1 METNREN
8 KLPEETE
15 AAAEEVLNQT
25 EPETGEPGTDN
36 PETSE
41 PETGEPVEN
50 RPETDETGEAPE
62 AAPET
67 EEPAGIPEAPG
78 TGPEPQKKRKLGG
91 TAMKMK
97 RGGMAT
103 LMSVVF
109 IAIVVVLNVL
119 VSLLTERFPSLDV
132 DLTANKMNS
141 LSDQALEIAK
151 GIEQDTSIFLI
162 GEEDSYRKDRLYSDY
177 GLEYSQVA
185 NLAEKLQ
192 EANSKISVEFIDP
205 DTNPGFISEYAGETL
220 TSGTVLV
227 RTEQRYKVLNVTDLF
242 NVSQNSSTY
251 QMEIYSKVDGA
262 LAGALE
268 LVNLKTVPVI
278 AIATG
283 HDELLASDSADS
295 LLSFTELMESQNFE
309 IQKINFLT
317 DEIPEDAQVVLI
329 PTPSTDYTEEEIDKL
344 RAFLD
349 NADEEQDVTV
359 WATFHSTQADLP
371 RLSSFL
377 EEWGIQVEE
386 GMVAETD
393 VSRMLSSNPSFLL
406 ADVDQT
412 EILKDNSYPN
422 LVVAENRPITLL
434 FDGNVDISTQALW
447 TSADSSFH
455 YTADMTEIPDDPET
469 GSQILAA
476 LGVTNY
482 QINGGHSRHSVVV
495 FGSSYIFTDRFI
507 SATAYSNRN
516 YIRDLMQFCTGTEAS
531 QVTTVSTSQV
541 QTNVQDVAAS
551 QSTILLLGLG
561 VFTAGLP
568 LVILIVGLV
577 VFLRRR
583 HL

>member
-1 METNREN
+1 METNHEN
-8 KLPEETE
+8 KLPEDVEAVETE
-15 AAAEEVLNQT
+15 AVDQT
-25 EPETGEPGTDN
+25 EPETGEA
-36 PETSE
+36 ETE
-41 PETGEPVEN
+41 ERETGEPAEEQPETGESGGT
-50 RPETDETGEAPE
+50 RETAL
-62 AAPET
+62 ET
-67 EEPAGIPEAPG
+67 EEPAGTPK
-78 TGPEPQKKRKLGG
+78 QKKKRRSGG
-91 TAMKMK
+91 AAMKMK
-97 RGGMAT
+97 RGGMTT

-109 IAIVVVLNVL
+109 IAIVVVLNIL

-132 DLTANKMNS
+132 DLTANKLNS

-151 GIEQDTSIFLI
+151 SVEQDTSIFLI
-162 GEEDSYRKDRLYSDY
+162 GAEDSYRKDKLYSSY

-185 NLAEKLQ
+185 NLAEKLR
-192 EANSKISVEFIDP
+192 EANSKISVEFVDP
-205 DTNPGFISEYAGETL
+205 DTNPGFISQYAEEAL

-242 NVSQNSSTY
+242 DVTQNSSTY
-251 QMEIYSKVDGA
+251 QVEVYSMVDSA

-283 HDELLASDSADS
+283 HDEMLSTDS
-295 LLSFTELMESQNFE
+295 LTGFTELMESQNFE
-309 IQKINFLT
+309 IREINFLT
-317 DEIPEDAQVVLI
+317 DEIPDDVQAVMI
-329 PTPSTDYTEEEIDKL
+329 PTPTTDYTEEEINKL

-349 NADEEQDVTV
+349 NAEEEQDITV
-359 WATFHSTQADLP
+359 WVTFHSTQAELP
-371 RLSSFL
+371 RLSNFL
-377 EEWGIQVEE
+377 EEWGIKVEE

-393 VSRMLSSNPSFLL
+393 ASRMLSSNPSFLL

-412 EILKDNSYPN
+412 EILQDSTYQN
-422 LVVAENRPITLL
+422 LVVAENRPLTLL
-434 FDGNVDISTQALW
+434 FEGNVDISTQALW

-469 GSQILAA
+469 GSQILTAM
-476 LGVTNY
+476 GVKNY
-482 QINGGHSRHSVVV
+482 QSNGNYSRHSVVV
-495 FGSSYIFTDRFI
+495 FGSSYVFTDSFI
-507 SATAYSNRN
+507 SATAYSDKN

-541 QTNVQDVAAS
+541 QTNVQDVAVS